1 MHPSDSEPSDAT
13 TPRSPDMLRLAPGT
27 EVGRFQVRNL
37 LGQGGMGAVYLAWD
51 PVLERK
57 VALKAIRLGHDGQVA
72 STGRFRREAMALAQL
87 NHGNVCQVHDWVEAR
102 DSAFI
107 AMEFIE
113 GETLLAAAPRM
124 DLRQKL
130 QALRSIAHA
139 LEAAHA
145 KGIVHRDLKP
155 RNVML
160 DASGQVKVLDFGL
173 ARLVDESN
181 SGVQLATGPAPN
193 LQLLRGAAAAGQT
206 VGATGAPLGEE
217 LTDPGSSSMPSPPP
231 WGELTEVGT
240 FMGSPT
246 YASPE
251 QMRGRRVGPPSDIFS
266 LGVVAWELLLGDHP
280 FPGEGQARMVATL
293 DDRAKTLRGRKLPRK
308 IAALLRAMLRKES
321 QKRPSASE
329 VAAVLSRQL
338 TRTPAGWWAAGSM
351 AALLLLAGP
360 GYYLFGRSIVADLG
374 QDHAPRM
381 AVMPIRNLT
390 GDPTLDA
397 VVSVGMT
404 ELLATALQGSH
415 RLAMVESEAVSRAI
429 TGFRLNPAEAQE
441 PAGQARIAQALGV
454 RLLLRGTLS
463 QDPASPAH
471 LLTYE
476 LVDQA
481 GRARASGVVKAPRVG
496 AFAPYALVDPAAHE
510 LLRKVDPLRSSATRS
525 QPIPPEVFS
534 AYANGKSLFL
544 KGDFK
549 GSEPFLREAA
559 MQAPGFSSAVSGYAA
574 CLRRLG
580 REQAPVVANWAL
592 MSARA
597 TGDRWAE
604 GRALGLQAYLAKD
617 LGRLDEAQRLR
628 EASLAM
634 ALEIGDRDGETIAY
648 NHLGLIAAERGQI
661 REAEGFYD
669 RSLKLSQQTG
679 DQFYLSLAQN
689 NLANLALKNGD
700 LGTAA
705 ALYQSNLKLHQGLG
719 NRWGEALAL
728 NNLGVIAL
736 MTRDLPG
743 AESLLT
749 RALGARESVGDQNG
763 QISCLRN
770 LGILAQMKGQI
781 QESVDFHGQA
791 LAKAKAVGLRTVEA
805 ECQFYGAE
813 AERLQ
818 RHFKEAREGY
828 QRVLELLPAG
838 VTPGVR
844 RDALAGL
851 AECLFRQSRP
861 DAKAAANLLAQIPS
875 GSQDSPYVHRALAW
889 SALRSGEREVALQ
902 EVAKALADPKR
913 QAPET
918 RAELDQLRAE
928 LLAGGR
934 P

>member
-1 MHPSDSEPSDAT
+1 MYPSDSESSDT
-13 TPRSPDMLRLAPGT
+13 TSPRSPDLLRLAPGT
-27 EVGRFQVRNL
+27 EIGRFQVRNL

-57 VALKAIRLGHDGQVA
+57 VALKAIRLGQDGQVA

-87 NHGNVCQVHDWVEAR
+87 NHSNVCQVHDWVEAR

-130 QALRSIAHA
+130 LALRSIADA
-139 LEAAHA
+139 LGAAHA

-155 RNVML
+155 TNVMI

-181 SGVQLATGPAPN
+181 SGMQLVTGPTPN
-193 LQLLRGAAAAGQT
+193 LLALQAAAAARQT
-206 VGATGAPLGEE
+206 VGATEPSLDEE
-217 LTDPGSSSMPSPPP
+217 LTNPGASSKPSSPP
-231 WGELTEVGT
+231 WGVLTEVGT

-251 QMRGRRVGPPSDIFS
+251 QMRGRRVGPPSDVFS

-280 FPGEGQARMVATL
+280 FPGEGKARMVATI
-293 DDRAKTLRGRKLPRK
+293 DGRTKTLRGRKLPRK
-308 IAALLRAMLRKES
+308 IVALLRAMLRKDGP
-321 QKRPSASE
+321 KRPSANE
-329 VAAVLSRQL
+329 VAALLSRYL
-338 TRTPAGWWAAGSM
+338 TRTPAIWWAAGSL
-351 AALLLLAGP
+351 AALLLIAGP
-360 GYYLFGRSIVADLG
+360 GYYLFGRSIIADLG
-374 QDHAPRM
+374 QEHAPRM

-397 VVSVGMT
+397 LVSVGMT
-404 ELLATALQGSH
+404 ELLASALQGSH
-415 RLAMVESEAVSRAI
+415 RLAVVEPEAVSRAI
-429 TGFRLNPAEAQE
+429 IGFRLNPAEAQE
-441 PAGQARIAQALGV
+441 PAGQTRIAQALGA

-463 QDPASPAH
+463 LDPAGPAH
-471 LLTYE
+471 LLAYE

-481 GRARASGVVKAPRVG
+481 GRARASGVVKVPREG
-496 AFAPYALVDPAAHE
+496 AFAPYALVDPAAHD
-510 LLRKVDPLRSSATRS
+510 LLRKVDPLRASATRS
-525 QPIPPEVFS
+525 QPIPAEVFS
-534 AYANGKSLFL
+534 SYANGKSLFL

-580 REQAPVVANWAL
+580 REHAPVVANWAL

-628 EASLAM
+628 EASLAL
-634 ALEIGDRDGETIAY
+634 ALEIGDRDGQTIAY
-648 NHLGLIAAERGQI
+648 NHLGLIAAERGQT

-689 NLANLALKNGD
+689 NLANLALKSGD
-700 LGTAA
+700 HATAA
-705 ALYQSNLKLHQGLG
+705 GLYHSNLKLHQGLG
-719 NRWGEALAL
+719 NRWGEALAM

-743 AESLLT
+743 AESMLT
-749 RALGARESVGDQNG
+749 RALAARESVGDQSG

-770 LGILAQMKGQI
+770 LGILAQMKGLL
-781 QESVDFHGQA
+781 QESVDFHGRS

-813 AERLQ
+813 VERLQ
-818 RHFKEAREGY
+818 RHFKEARVGY
-828 QRVLELLPAG
+828 QRALELLPAG

-844 RDALAGL
+844 RDAQAGL
-851 AECLFRQSRP
+851 AECLLRQSRP
-861 DAKAAANLLAQIPS
+861 DAKEAARLLAEIPP
-875 GSQDSPYVHRALAW
+875 GSLGSPYVHRALAW
-889 SALRSGEREVALQ
+889 SALQSGQREVALQ

-913 QAPET
+913 QAPEI

-928 LLAGGR
+928 LLTGGR

>member
-1 MHPSDSEPSDAT
+1 MHPSDSESSDAT
-13 TPRSPDMLRLAPGT
+13 APRPPDLLHLVPGT

-57 VALKAIRLGHDGQVA
+57 VALKAIRLGHEGQVA

-87 NHGNVCQVHDWVEAR
+87 NHRNVCQVHDWVEAR

-130 QALRSIAHA
+130 QALQSIAHA

-155 RNVML
+155 TNVMI

-181 SGVQLATGPAPN
+181 SGTQLTTGPVPN
-193 LQLLRGAAAAGQT
+193 LLSLQGGAAAGQT
-206 VGATGAPLGEE
+206 VGAIQLPLDEE
-217 LTDPGSSSMPSPPP
+217 LTNPGASSPPSPPS

-280 FPGEGQARMVATL
+280 FPGEGQARMAATV
-293 DDRAKTLRGRKLPRK
+293 DGRTKTLRRRKLPRK
-308 IAALLRAMLRKES
+308 VAALLRAMLRKDAA
-321 QKRPSASE
+321 KRPGAKE
-329 VAAVLSRQL
+329 VAAVLSRYL
-338 TRTPAGWWAAGSM
+338 TRTPAIWWAAASM
-351 AALLLLAGP
+351 TALLLVAGP
-360 GYYLFGRSIVADLG
+360 GYYLFGRSIIADLG
-374 QDHAPRM
+374 QEHAPRM

-397 VVSVGMT
+397 LVSVGMT
-404 ELLATALQGSH
+404 ELLANALQGSQ
-415 RLAMVESEAVSRAI
+415 RLAVVEPEAVSRAI
-429 TGFRLNPAEAQE
+429 TGFRFNPAEAHE
-441 PAGQARIAQALGV
+441 SGGQARIAQALGA
-454 RLLLRGTLS
+454 RLLLRGSLT
-463 QDPASPAH
+463 QDPAGPAH

-481 GRARASGVVKAPRVG
+481 GRARASGVVKAPREG
-496 AFAPYALVDPAAHE
+496 AFAPYALVDPAAHD

-534 AYANGKSLFL
+534 VYANGKSLFL

-628 EASLAM
+628 EASLAL
-634 ALEIGDRDGETIAY
+634 ALEIGDRDGQTIAY
-648 NHLGLIAAERGQI
+648 NHLGLIAAERGQT

-689 NLANLALKNGD
+689 NLANLALKSGD
-700 LGTAA
+700 HATAA
-705 ALYQSNLKLHQGLG
+705 GLYNSNLKLHQGLG

-743 AESLLT
+743 AESLLS
-749 RALGARESVGDQNG
+749 RALAARESVGDQGG
-763 QISCLRN
+763 QISGLRN

-781 QESVDFHGQA
+781 QESVDFHSRA
-791 LAKAKAVGLRTVEA
+791 LVKAKAVGLRTVEA

-813 AERLQ
+813 VERLQ
-818 RHFKEAREGY
+818 RHFKDARVGY
-828 QRVLELLPAG
+828 QRVLELLPLG

-844 RDALAGL
+844 RDAQAGL
-851 AECLFRQSRP
+851 AECLLRQPRP
-861 DAKAAANLLAQIPS
+861 DPKEAARLLAEVLP
-875 GSQDSPYVHRALAW
+875 GSLDTPYVHRALAW
-889 SALRSGEREVALQ
+889 SALQSGQREVALQ